1 LNNFKSRPQG
11 PQQSSEHQQLNKV
24 PAMAHR
30 VDLPH
35 DNILPPESSIPSRYP
50 SYLHAL
56 YNLFQTLDEI
66 IDTMCNLFFHQFF
79 FFLSPVFEKKIL
91 FVLIYIFFNIEFKT
105 ENISNIL
112 ILLVVF
118 FSYSLQTIQTQGLQN
133 QTARQSVSN
142 LTSPGTSTQQTQIL
156 NSQTQRVKAFFF
168 FFFSLE
174 ILFESFRLLLLL
186 IDNLQPCQ

>member
-1 LNNFKSRPQG
+1 
-11 PQQSSEHQQLNKV
+11 
-24 PAMAHR
+24 M
-30 VDLPH
+30 
-35 DNILPPESSIPSRYP
+35 
-50 SYLHAL
+50 
-56 YNLFQTLDEI
+56 
-66 IDTMCNLFFHQFF
+66 
-79 FFLSPVFEKKIL
+79 